1 MLLESYCVPSQAP
14 LVGRWSD
21 AYGRKPFLIICFL
34 LASLP
39 VLVLVL
45 HMCYQLPLYFY
56 FPAQA
61 WTLAHSFACSC
72 MLTSGLHAVLCETPA
87 QLAQ

>member
-1 MLLESYCVPSQAP
+1 M
-14 LVGRWSD
+14 GRWSD

-45 HMCYQLPLYFY
+45 HMVYQLPLYFY

-61 WTLAHSFACSC
+61 RAC
-72 MLTSGLHAVLCETPA
+72 LHGSVA
-87 QLAQ
+87 

>member
-1 MLLESYCVPSQAP
+1 MQAP

-21 AYGRKPFLIICFL
+21 AYGRKPFLIICFA

-45 HMCYQLPLYFY
+45 HMRYNISLLFY
-56 FPAQA
+56 FPAQ
-61 WTLAHSFACSC
+61 
-72 MLTSGLHAVLCETPA
+72 V
-87 QLAQ
+87 